1 MSDKPSIDVFPGV
14 KSERRAFPR
23 HPIRTQAFVVLGD
36 GRQLEA
42 RTLDIGK
49 GGMAIVTGINSPVGS
64 QFGVRLT
71 LPVHPKGNALF
82 EAQVRVANCVLDGV
96 EGGFR
101 LGLEFLTLEPTA
113 KGVLDRAL
121 T

>member
-1 MSDKPSIDVFPGV
+1 MSVFPGLV
-14 KSERRAFPR
+14 PERRAHPR
-23 HPIRTQAFVVLGD
+23 HPLRTSATIVLAD
-36 GRQLEA
+36 GRMVDA

-49 GGMAIVTGINSPVGS
+49 GGTGVVAGINPPLGS
-64 QFGVRLT
+64 SFGLRMS

-101 LGLEFLTLEPTA
+101 LGLEFLALTPQARSVLE
-113 KGVLDRAL
+113 RAL
-121 T
+121 G